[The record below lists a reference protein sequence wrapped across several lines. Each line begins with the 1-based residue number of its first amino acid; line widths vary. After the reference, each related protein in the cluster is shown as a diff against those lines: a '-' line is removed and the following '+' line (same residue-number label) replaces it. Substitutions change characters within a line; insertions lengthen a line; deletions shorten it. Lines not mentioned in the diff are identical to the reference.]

1 MVTII
6 KDKEAIYD
14 TEQYDVVL
22 MGLST
27 HNIFMGNF
35 QGKMAVKYPIVEK
48 VNDSTPYG
56 DIRKLG
62 KCITIHD
69 NTPII
74 SLMYICTYPSRKD
87 NFIDYEGLRK
97 CLETANNDFKGK
109 KVMTTLLGSTKFDG
123 KGDREK
129 CLKIIEETTKD
140 YTQYYYPE
148 DYSKCLI
155 YGEPLSID
163 FTIDGETTQTGTPT
177 PLYPIPIVNKTGTV
191 TQIINNR
198 EFTFN
203 LGNIQ
208 LCQLGEYQDY
218 IHKYNG
224 AWYIHREIEG
234 YILLYDSLLRNL

>member
-97 CLETANNDFKGK
+97 CLETVNNDFKGK

-140 YTQYYYPE
+140 LDLY
-148 DYSKCLI
+148 I
-155 YGEPLSID
+155 YD
-163 FTIDGETTQTGTPT
+163 FEQITIKEEMKRQNRYFAKIKEQIKGNKEQLEKVKQMMEEMRKRTFLPT
-177 PLYPIPIVNKTGTV
+177 DKYLKGKNKK
-191 TQIINNR
+191 N
-198 EFTFN
+198 EEFN
-203 LGNIQ
+203 L
-208 LCQLGEYQDY
+208 
-218 IHKYNG
+218 
-224 AWYIHREIEG
+224 
-234 YILLYDSLLRNL
+234 

>member
-140 YTQYYYPE
+140 LDLY
-148 DYSKCLI
+148 I
-155 YGEPLSID
+155 YD
-163 FTIDGETTQTGTPT
+163 FEQITIKEEMKRQNRYFAKIKEQIKGNKEQLEKVKQMMEEMRKRTFLPT
-177 PLYPIPIVNKTGTV
+177 DKYLKGKNKK
-191 TQIINNR
+191 N
-198 EFTFN
+198 EEFN
-203 LGNIQ
+203 L
-208 LCQLGEYQDY
+208 
-218 IHKYNG
+218 
-224 AWYIHREIEG
+224 
-234 YILLYDSLLRNL
+234 

>member
-27 HNIFMGNF
+27 HNIFMGSF

-69 NTPII
+69 NAPII

-140 YTQYYYPE
+140 LDLY
-148 DYSKCLI
+148 I
-155 YGEPLSID
+155 YD
-163 FTIDGETTQTGTPT
+163 FEQITIKEEMKRQNRYFAKIKEQIKGNKEQLEKVKQMMEEMRKRTFLPT
-177 PLYPIPIVNKTGTV
+177 DKYLKGKNKK
-191 TQIINNR
+191 N
-198 EFTFN
+198 EEFN
-203 LGNIQ
+203 L
-208 LCQLGEYQDY
+208 
-218 IHKYNG
+218 
-224 AWYIHREIEG
+224 
-234 YILLYDSLLRNL
+234 

>member
-69 NTPII
+69 NAPII

-140 YTQYYYPE
+140 LDLY
-148 DYSKCLI
+148 I
-155 YGEPLSID
+155 YD
-163 FTIDGETTQTGTPT
+163 FEQITIKEEMKRQNRYFAKIKEQIKGNKEQLEKVKQMMEEMRKRTFLPT
-177 PLYPIPIVNKTGTV
+177 DKYLKGKNKK
-191 TQIINNR
+191 N
-198 EFTFN
+198 EEFN
-203 LGNIQ
+203 L
-208 LCQLGEYQDY
+208 
-218 IHKYNG
+218 
-224 AWYIHREIEG
+224 
-234 YILLYDSLLRNL
+234 